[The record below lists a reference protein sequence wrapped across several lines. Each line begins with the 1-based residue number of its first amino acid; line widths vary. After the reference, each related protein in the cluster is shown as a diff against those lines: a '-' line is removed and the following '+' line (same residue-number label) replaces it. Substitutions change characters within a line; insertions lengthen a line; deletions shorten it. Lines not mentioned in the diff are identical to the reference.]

1 MRFLAVA
8 LAAALALAP
17 GFAVAASPAPLSGN
31 QAVVDAAYRVL
42 LGRPADLPALNA
54 FGAALGSGQLNRMG
68 LVTTIVASQ
77 EFRTA
82 EVGALYQ
89 QFLNR
94 PADGGAQ
101 AFVTLL
107 AQGATVQQVAA
118 QVLGSPEYFTGR
130 GGGSN
135 DGFVAA
141 LYNDVLGRKP
151 DSPAA
156 LFVTQL
162 TGGTSRA
169 AVALEI
175 FQSLEGSN
183 AFQTKLDQRLLH
195 GSGAPAGA
203 PLVQAAL
210 AEIEAMLLSPATVL
224 PPSRVKLSNVPPTP
238 ESYVAAAYAVIL
250 GRPPDNAALATLA
263 AQMSGGMNSHQLV
276 QYLETSLEFRQSE
289 IQYFYKTFLGRPAD
303 SQGLGAFANLL
314 ANGGKPEAIVA
325 ALVSTQEYFEKRGN
339 TSVASYVE
347 RAYLDVL
354 GRPPTKNELA
364 DWTKALAG
372 GTTRAQFANTI
383 VTDGTSRLQGEL
395 VPAVLHGTGAKPGD
409 SLVQAA
415 IDEID
420 NALK

>member
-1 MRFLAVA
+1 MRFFAVA
-8 LAAALALAP
+8 LAAALVLAP
-17 GFAVAASPAPLSGN
+17 GFAEAASPAPLSGN

-54 FGAALGSGQLNRMG
+54 FGAALTSGQLNRMG

-118 QVLGSPEYFTGR
+118 QVLGSPEYFAGR
-130 GGGSN
+130 GGGNN

-141 LYNDVLGRKP
+141 LYNDVLGRKSDP
-151 DSPAA
+151 PAA
-156 LFVTQL
+156 LFATQL

-175 FQSLEGSN
+175 LQSLEGNN
-183 AFQTKLDQRLLH
+183 AFQTKLNQRLLH

-210 AEIEAMLLSPATVL
+210 AEIDAMLLSPAAVL
-224 PPSRVKLSNVPPTP
+224 PSRVKLSNVPPTP
-238 ESYVAAAYAVIL
+238 ESYVAAAYSVIL
-250 GRPPDNAALATLA
+250 GRPPDKATLATLA

-276 QYLETSLEFRQSE
+276 QYLESSLEFRQIE
-289 IQYFYKTFLGRPAD
+289 IQFFYKTFLGRPAD

-339 TSVASYVE
+339 TSVANYVE

-354 GRPPTKNELA
+354 GRAPTKNELA

-372 GTTRAQFANTI
+372 GTTRAQFANAI

-395 VPAVLHGTGAKPGD
+395 VPAVLHGAGAKPGD
-409 SLVQAA
+409 SLLQAA

-420 NALK
+420 NALR